1 MMVCRLKVDE
11 GVSGREDGSRGP
23 NKAPSKFQPDTCTTA
38 LCCIRRAFTAHPAF
52 QRSVSL
58 PPRSPLYYRFALKNP
73 KITAPCPVAASTFTS
88 VFVLVQGIGFWDKV
102 QIVMCR
108 ARLGSKPRVRA
119 QACSGCEPSPSG
131 WLVSG
136 SSLCLIGR
144 KRCLHQVPTQR
155 PVQVHHCHRDSET
168 VIILRSSTM
177 LSRFRHMDFDEKG
190 HRRRYMGLPIRA
202 RE

>member
-1 MMVCRLKVDE
+1 LKVDE

-108 ARLGSKPRVRA
+108 ARLGSLGLDREKA
-119 QACSGCEPSPSG
+119 
-131 WLVSG
+131 VSA
-136 SSLCLIGR
+136 
-144 KRCLHQVPTQR
+144 
-155 PVQVHHCHRDSET
+155 
-168 VIILRSSTM
+168 SSTYTTSCTSTYATSCTSTYATSCASTYTM
-177 LSRFRHMDFDEKG
+177 SCTSTSLSSS
-190 HRRRYMGLPIRA
+190 
-202 RE
+202 